1 MITQNFINILYEI
14 HGPQVE
20 KISGLPAKDVYG
32 ITRYLINSFGAGT
45 SFNSSISASYSD
57 TGSGISIGTDNTL
70 ASKDD
75 YNLKNTLTSNE
86 VTITIVDTI
95 CEIDGNNNF
104 NFTYVLGI
112 RNKTNDV
119 ININEVGWKAS
130 FYVSRFPFQR
140 ESGTL
145 MSILLDRTVLETPL
159 ILNPNETGTIKY
171 QIRNNIPFTYKN
183 GIKLVSWSYGTDEE
197 IVAMITAA
205 HEGLIDLQEDAGWKV
220 GDIRKID
227 VDSFMAEST
236 QISAKDTYIQ
246 ISSFEDYN
254 NCGCVMQIDWY
265 GNSFSTRLHNS
276 TSNVKYATS
285 VLHTQV
291 LPALIEALPQWLSQ
305 SLLTFDILVKE
316 TSSSTTPT
324 TVSNNKLALRSVSEL
339 FGGNDV
345 LLEGEQIELYKNKYA
360 VLKGPPTAF
369 SASGGHEAYWT
380 RTPYSSS
387 NFSYI
392 SGSFNSLPS
401 SASSKSVT
409 TSYMIMP
416 FGCL

>member
-1 MITQNFINILYEI
+1 MITQNFINILYEM
-14 HGPQVE
+14 HSAQVE

-32 ITRYLINSFGAGT
+32 ITRYLVNSFGTGT
-45 SFNSSISASYSD
+45 SFNSSLSISYSNKD
-57 TGSGISIGTDNTL
+57 AGISIGTDNTS

-86 VTITIVDTI
+86 VTLTMVDTI

-104 NFTYVLGI
+104 NFICVLGI
-112 RNKTNDV
+112 RNKTNNT
-119 ININEVGWKAS
+119 ININEVGWKANI
-130 FYVSRFPFQR
+130 YVSRFPFQR
-140 ESGTL
+140 ESGITTP
-145 MSILLDRTVLETPL
+145 ILLDRTILETPL
-159 ILNPNETGTIKY
+159 TLNSNETGTIKY

-183 GIKLVSWSYGTDEE
+183 GIKLVSWSYGADEE

-205 HEGLIDLQEDAGWKV
+205 HEGLIDLQEDAGWKI
-220 GDIRKID
+220 GDIRKIN

-236 QISAKDTYIQ
+236 QISARDTYIQ

-265 GNSFSTRLHNS
+265 GNSFLTRLHSS

-285 VLHTQV
+285 ILHTQV

-345 LLEGEQIELYKNKYA
+345 LLEGEQIELYKNIYA
-360 VLKGPPTAF
+360 ILKGPPATF
-369 SASGGHEAYWT
+369 LTNTHEAYWT

-387 NFSYI
+387 SFCYV
-392 SGSFNSLPS
+392 SGSLSNLPS
-401 SASSKSVT
+401 GASSRSVT
-409 TSYMIMP
+409 NSYMIAP